1 MADNLTEEQL
11 DTIRLELQ
19 AGRKLNA
26 VKLCKQWT
34 GCSLVAAKNYVES
47 LPTGSAPVSWDKDL
61 DGKQIDEILDA
72 IQEGSKLK
80 AVKLYKEST
89 GARLKVSKQFIER
102 LMNELGIEERKGCA
116 ATILLFAITGIA
128 TLPFILRS

>member
-1 MADNLTEEQL
+1 MADNLTDEQI
-11 DTIRLELQ
+11 DTIRAELH

-26 VKLCKQWT
+26 VKLYKQWT
-34 GCSLVAAKNYVES
+34 GSSLVSAKNYVES
-47 LPTGSAPVSWDKDL
+47 LPAGPATDSWDKDL

-89 GARLKVSKQFIER
+89 GVRLKESKEFIER
-102 LMNELGIEERKGCA
+102 LMNELGIEQRKGCA
-116 ATILLFAITGIA
+116 ATIVLFVIAGIV
-128 TLPFILRS
+128 TLPFLLDS